1 MAFPSQLIRRFLNEA
16 ARQPGLTFAEWL
28 QGRTTGV
35 FLGASVAVTDCGG
48 DTSRDPGQ
56 AAEGACTTGDCAS
69 ERGDGIVNAEDG
81 AFDCADDGCV
91 EQSPCLDVPVHGV
104 PYEADCGDGADEDGD
119 GATDCNDTD
128 CDADPAFV
136 TGSLYRAP
144 AGGGRGALPAATAP
158 VPAAQRSAAPKLAPC
173 RTGAAPSTGLAASFR
188 AAARDPVRVGSDA
201 NAGRGVVED
210 RGREGETTGLAGT
223 QHGRFHT
230 ATRRLGEAPIHGM
243 LPV

>member
-119 GATDCNDTD
+119 GATDCNDTE

-144 AGGGRGALPAATAP
+144 AGGDGGRYRR
-158 VPAAQRSAAPKLAPC
+158 QRHRFRRRSARRRRNWRRAEQGRLRLRDWRP
-173 RTGAAPSTGLAASFR
+173 RSERRRVTPSA
-188 AAARDPVRVGSDA
+188 
-201 NAGRGVVED
+201 
-210 RGREGETTGLAGT
+210 
-223 QHGRFHT
+223 
-230 ATRRLGEAPIHGM
+230 
-243 LPV
+243 